1 MTIEFTTT
9 ITGMEAYPVYQEV
22 PLYVFRVYWNYE
34 GKDEKYETA
43 MQGSTDVPTSDPQ
56 SATPY
61 DQLTQEQVM
70 GWVQEYTPSW
80 MWAEYTDKIT
90 AWITA
95 QYTPAVIN
103 PPLPWS
109 APEPDPTPD
118 PTPNYQNIDVIGTVY
133 QPAPEPMPE
142 DYVPVP

>member
-9 ITGMEAYPVYQEV
+9 ITGMEAYPIKDSV

-34 GKDEKYETA
+34 GKDSSFSTA

-70 GWVQEYTPSW
+70 GWVQTYTPSW

-95 QYTPAVIN
+95 QYTPSVVN

-109 APEPDPTPD
+109 VEPEPVVDPITP
-118 PTPNYQNIDVIGTVY
+118 
-133 QPAPEPMPE
+133 
-142 DYVPVP
+142 

>member
-1 MTIEFTTT
+1 MSDKGKIMTIEFTTT

-22 PLYVFRVYWNYE
+22 PLYVFRVYWNYL
-34 GKDEKYETA
+34 GDDSVYSTA

-61 DQLTQEQVM
+61 ADLTQEQVM
-70 GWVQEYTPSW
+70 GWVQEYTPAW
-80 MWAEYTDKIT
+80 MWSEYTDKIT

-95 QYTPAVIN
+95 QYTPSVVN

-109 APEPDPTPD
+109 VEPVVDPVVPIID
-118 PTPNYQNIDVIGTVY
+118 PVVDPIV
-133 QPAPEPMPE
+133 
-142 DYVPVP
+142 

>member
-9 ITGMEAYPVYQEV
+9 ITGMEAYPIKDSV

-43 MQGSTDVPTSDPQ
+43 MQGSTDVPASDPQ

-61 DQLTQEQVM
+61 ADLTQEQVM
-70 GWVQEYTPSW
+70 GWIQKYTPAW
-80 MWAEYTDKIT
+80 MWAEYSDKIS

-95 QYTPAVIN
+95 QYTPAVVN
-103 PPLPWS
+103 PPLPWAVPPVVEPIIEPVV
-109 APEPDPTPD
+109 APVVDT
-118 PTPNYQNIDVIGTVY
+118 IA
-133 QPAPEPMPE
+133 PA
-142 DYVPVP
+142 

>member
-22 PLYVFRVYWNYE
+22 PLYVFRVYWNYL
-34 GKDEKYETA
+34 GADEKFSTA
-43 MQGSTDVPTSDPQ
+43 MQGSTDVPASDPQ

-61 DQLTQEQVM
+61 ADLTEEQVM
-70 GWVQEYTPSW
+70 GWVQTYTPSW
-80 MWAEYTDKIT
+80 MWSEYTDKIT

-95 QYTPAVIN
+95 QYTPSVVN

-109 APEPDPTPD
+109 FEKIELPVDPVVEPVVTDTPTPEPT
-118 PTPNYQNIDVIGTVY
+118 TG
-133 QPAPEPMPE
+133 A
-142 DYVPVP
+142 

>member
-1 MTIEFTTT
+1 MTITFTTT
-9 ITGMEAYPVYQEV
+9 ITGMEAYPVFQEI
-22 PLYVFRVYWNYE
+22 PLYVFRVYWNYLGDD
-34 GKDEKYETA
+34 GKFSTA

-70 GWVQEYTPSW
+70 GWVQTYTPSW
-80 MWAEYTDKIT
+80 MWSEYTDKIT

-95 QYTPAVIN
+95 QYTPAVVN

-109 APEPDPTPD
+109 VEPEPVVDPIIDTPIID
-118 PTPNYQNIDVIGTVY
+118 PVVDPIV
-133 QPAPEPMPE
+133 
-142 DYVPVP
+142 

>member
-22 PLYVFRVYWNYE
+22 PLYVFRVYWNYL
-34 GKDEKYETA
+34 GDDSKFSTA
-43 MQGSTDVPTSDPQ
+43 MQGSTDVPASDPQ

-61 DQLTQEQVM
+61 ADLTLVQVM
-70 GWVQEYTPSW
+70 GWVQEYTPAW

-95 QYTPAVIN
+95 QYTPSVVN

-109 APEPDPTPD
+109 FEKIELPVDPVVPIID
-118 PTPNYQNIDVIGTVY
+118 PIIDPPII
-133 QPAPEPMPE
+133 
-142 DYVPVP
+142 DPVVDPVV

>member
-22 PLYVFRVYWNYE
+22 PLYVFRVYWNYL
-34 GKDEKYETA
+34 GDDSVNSTA

-70 GWVQEYTPSW
+70 GWVQEYTPAW
-80 MWAEYTDKIT
+80 MWSEYTDKIT

-95 QYTPAVIN
+95 QYTPSVVN

-109 APEPDPTPD
+109 FEKIELPVDPVVEPVVEPVVDPIIDTPIID
-118 PTPNYQNIDVIGTVY
+118 PVV
-133 QPAPEPMPE
+133 
-142 DYVPVP
+142 

>member
-1 MTIEFTTT
+1 MTITFTTT
-9 ITGMEAYPVYQEV
+9 ITGMEAYPIKDGV

-34 GKDEKYETA
+34 GKDSSFSTA

-61 DQLTQEQVM
+61 ADLTEEQVM
-70 GWVQEYTPSW
+70 GWVQTYTPSW

-95 QYTPAVIN
+95 QYTPSVVN

-109 APEPDPTPD
+109 VEPVVDPIID
-118 PTPNYQNIDVIGTVY
+118 PPIIDPVVNPVI
-133 QPAPEPMPE
+133 
-142 DYVPVP
+142 DPVV

>member
-1 MTIEFTTT
+1 
-9 ITGMEAYPVYQEV
+9 
-22 PLYVFRVYWNYE
+22 
-34 GKDEKYETA
+34 

-70 GWVQEYTPSW
+70 GWVQEYTPAW
-80 MWAEYTDKIT
+80 MWSEYTDKIT

-95 QYTPAVIN
+95 QYTPSVVN

-109 APEPDPTPD
+109 EVAPDPLVQSEFSTDTVITPETPIIE
-118 PTPNYQNIDVIGTVY
+118 PTLPT
-133 QPAPEPMPE
+133 
-142 DYVPVP
+142 

>member
-1 MTIEFTTT
+1 MTITFTTT
-9 ITGMEAYPVYQEV
+9 ITIMATYPIKDSV
-22 PLYVFRVYWNYE
+22 PLYVFRVYWNYL
-34 GKDEKYETA
+34 GADEKFSTA

-70 GWVQEYTPSW
+70 GWVQTYTPAW

-95 QYTPAVIN
+95 QYTPSVVN

-109 APEPDPTPD
+109 EVAPDPLVQSEFSTDTVITPETPIIEPIIE
-118 PTPNYQNIDVIGTVY
+118 PTLPT
-133 QPAPEPMPE
+133 
-142 DYVPVP
+142 